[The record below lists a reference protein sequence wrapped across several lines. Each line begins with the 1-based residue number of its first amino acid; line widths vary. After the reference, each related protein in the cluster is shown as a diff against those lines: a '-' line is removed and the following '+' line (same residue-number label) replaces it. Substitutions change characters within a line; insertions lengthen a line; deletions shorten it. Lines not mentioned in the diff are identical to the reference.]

1 MESYFGVAK
10 ELGISRSEIGA
21 VEAIVVAVMGGQV
34 RAKFREAR
42 RRNRRRAGGGSASRE
57 RGC

>member
-10 ELGISRSEIGA
+10 ELGISREEIGA

-34 RAKFREAR
+34 QAKFREAR
-42 RRNRRRAGGGSASRE
+42 RDLQRRTSGNSSSSDSA
-57 RGC
+57 C

>member
-10 ELGISRSEIGA
+10 DRGISREEIGA
-21 VEAIVVAVMGGQV
+21 VESIVIAVMGGQI

-42 RRNRRRAGGGSASRE
+42 RNAQRRSLGGSSSSDDA
-57 RGC
+57 C

>member
-10 ELGISRSEIGA
+10 ELGITRDEIGA

-42 RRNRRRAGGGSASRE
+42 RKARSSATAESVPTE
-57 RGC
+57 GAC

>member
-10 ELGISRSEIGA
+10 ELGISKEEIGA
-21 VEAIVVAVMGGQV
+21 VEAIVIAVMGGQV

-42 RRNRRRAGGGSASRE
+42 RNLQRRRSSKSSSSESA
-57 RGC
+57 C

>member
-10 ELGISRSEIGA
+10 ELGISREEIGA

-34 RAKFREAR
+34 QAKFREAK
-42 RRNRRRAGGGSASRE
+42 RNSHRRASAKSTSTE
-57 RGC
+57 SAC

>member
-10 ELGISRSEIGA
+10 ELGITRDEIGA

-42 RRNRRRAGGGSASRE
+42 RNLQKKSKTKSSASE
-57 RGC
+57 RAC

>member
-10 ELGISRSEIGA
+10 ALGISTKEIGA
-21 VEAIVVAVMGGQV
+21 IESIVIAVMGGQV

-42 RRNRRRAGGGSASRE
+42 HRAQRRNRNTSTPSE
-57 RGC
+57 ESC